1 MLCYVGVYFIMLYW
15 ITLFSHFDTSAHI
28 IIFFLFYFI
37 LTALTIYMETLLEAI
52 ICNPHHR
59 DFHHFLI

>member
-1 MLCYVGVYFIMLYW
+1 MLYW